1 MNKQDFSLINGFP
14 MNQAA
19 LDRMQTAY
27 SIFNALGN
35 IVGDKTIISGCTAI
49 GTNTSN
55 GVVYVNGE
63 VFEFRGGVTQPTV
76 IIKEDVTNLVY
87 KNNNSY
93 PAVKTR
99 YVQFGTG
106 VGQMDWADFKTGFPT
121 KDIAA
126 GLLGKADQTSFDA
139 LADAF
144 ALVYTKMLTIQEGA
158 QKNLDEFYQY
168 GLVTTLNRQPGEYW
182 NDFTK
187 NYFQILPPA
196 GYTMAH
202 LKAFIPSIAKI
213 QFAGDVNSDDTLWC
227 RYQLEIDKITVTC
240 NNDENRS
247 ASEISYL
254 AIWKK

>member
-1 MNKQDFSLINGFP
+1 MNKQDFNITNGFP
-14 MNQAA
+14 LNQAA
-19 LDRMQTAY
+19 LDRMQTACT
-27 SIFNALGN
+27 IFNALGN
-35 IVGDKTIISGCTAI
+35 IVGDKTIISGCT
-49 GTNTSN
+49 GTGTVSN

-63 VFEFRGGVTQPTV
+63 VFEFRGGVQQTTV

-87 KNNNSY
+87 KDNNAY
-93 PAVKTR
+93 PAVKIR
-99 YVQFGTG
+99 YVEFGTG
-106 VGQMDWADFKTGFPT
+106 VGQMNWADFKPGFPT

-139 LADAF
+139 LAEAF
-144 ALVYTKMLTIQEGA
+144 ALVYSKMLTIEPYA
-158 QKNLDEFYQY
+158 QKNKDEFYQY
-168 GLVTTLNRQPGEYW
+168 GMATTLSRQLGGLW
-182 NDFTK
+182 NDFSK
-187 NYFQILPPA
+187 NYFQILPPE

-213 QFAGDVNSDDTLWC
+213 EFSGDVNSDDALWC

-240 NNDENRS
+240 NNTENRA